1 VTGPLHWLARL
12 AVLTLSLLATLSI
25 LGAIAS
31 IGNADMA
38 GRSVG
43 DRRTATDPADTRQA
57 QRPATAET
65 ERSRVEPAGP
75 ADEARGSE
83 AVVFA
88 PPPPPDPLRW
98 LEPLTYAVL
107 ALAVLVG
114 ISVLLLWRI
123 ALQLERRN

>member
-1 VTGPLHWLARL
+1 MTGPLHWLARL

-31 IGNADMA
+31 IGTADMA
-38 GRSVG
+38 GRPAG
-43 DRRTATDPADTRQA
+43 DRGTVLDPSDARQV
-57 QRPATAET
+57 QRPATAPA
-65 ERSRVEPAGP
+65 ERAAAERARPAG
-75 ADEARGSE
+75 EGGRSE

-107 ALAVLVG
+107 ALAVLAAMA
-114 ISVLLLWRI
+114 VLLLWRI
-123 ALQLERRN
+123 ALQLERRG

>member
-31 IGNADMA
+31 IGTADMA

-43 DRRTATDPADTRQA
+43 ERRTAVDPSDARQA
-57 QRPATAET
+57 KRPTIPET
-65 ERSRVEPAGP
+65 GRSRVQPASPAG
-75 ADEARGSE
+75 EARQAE
-83 AVVFA
+83 AGVFA

-107 ALAVLVG
+107 ALAVLAAMA
-114 ISVLLLWRI
+114 VLLLWRI
-123 ALQLERRN
+123 ALQLERRG